1 MIPTCYPLQGGATL
15 RVLPTQK
22 FKSSMLS
29 VSAVLPIQRDK
40 VWKTTLLLAVL
51 RRGTQKYPTLA
62 SINARLDYL
71 FGTELSIR
79 NFYRGDS
86 QIVGFTADFLD
97 ASFVFDKEELLDG
110 ILDVISQILYHP
122 LLDEKGLLLE
132 RYVESEK
139 KLQCESIRALRNNP
153 RAYALER
160 CLELVYADEP
170 CSAPVTGRIEEIMT
184 IDAAELTAHW
194 RELISSI
201 RFDCFFVGRGDARAL
216 QSRLNAILCAPQG
229 EALLSP
235 TRLHRLPPHRKEVP
249 ARVEET
255 LPVSQGQLL
264 LSYRTD
270 ITLTHP
276 DYAACVLLN
285 EILGASPISKLFMN
299 VREKLGLCYHC
310 ASSFNGFKGTLTIRC
325 GLEPRSREAAE
336 AEILAQLEAIQRGE
350 ISEEELSAAKKSLE
364 NVYRQL
370 TDSPSAMES
379 FYYGRALL
387 GLDATIDGT
396 RSRFA
401 HVTTEQIVA
410 AARGLRLDTVYFLRG
425 TLPSEETEE
434 YDEED

>member
-1 MIPTCYPLQGGATL
+1 MIPTCYPLQGGGTL
-15 RVLPTQK
+15 RVLPSQR

-29 VSAVLPIQRDK
+29 VSAVLPIERDK

-86 QIVGFTADFLD
+86 QIVGFTVDFLD
-97 ASFVFDKEELLDG
+97 TSFVTDREELLDG

-122 LLDEKGLLLE
+122 LLDEEGRLLE

-139 KLQCESIRALRNNP
+139 KLQCEAIRAVRNNP
-153 RAYALER
+153 RAYALEH

-170 CSAPVTGRIEEIMT
+170 CGAPVAGREEDIMA
-184 IDAAELTAHW
+184 ISAAELTAHW
-194 RELISSI
+194 RELISAI
-201 RFDCFFVGRGDARAL
+201 RFDCFFVGREKAEVL
-216 QSRLNAILCAPQG
+216 CPRLNAALCSPGTKAMEPS
-229 EALLSP
+229 LLY
-235 TRLHRLPPHRKEVP
+235 RVP
-249 ARVEET
+249 AAIKAETLRVEES

-270 ITLTHP
+270 ITLTHS
-276 DYAACVLLN
+276 DYASCVLLN
-285 EILGASPISKLFMN
+285 EILGASPISKLFLN

-310 ASSFNGFKGTLTIRC
+310 SSSFNGFKGTLTVSC
-325 GLEPRSREAAE
+325 GLEPKNRELAQR
-336 AEILAQLEAIQRGE
+336 EILAQLEAIRRGE
-350 ISEEELSAAKKSLE
+350 IGEEELLAAKKSLE

-387 GLDATIDGT
+387 GLDTTIEES
-396 RSRFA
+396 RARFA
-401 HVTTEQIVA
+401 DVTREQIVA
-410 AARGLRLDTVYFLRG
+410 AANSLKLDTVYFLNG
-425 TLPSEETEE
+425 TLQGEEREE